1 MLPMNTDSAPMK
13 VGVAELVSK
22 NRRFGGFMT
31 GIILTTTPCDVTG
44 LAVECAESAR
54 TPFQSVKMVTNKV
67 FLVLCMAVVLGAAG
81 CSRQQSDWEKTRT
94 SNSTDAYELFLKKYP
109 SGEFTAQAQ
118 ARLKELYEER
128 EWQKARDTD
137 TVDAYQAFLKQ
148 YPEGKW
154 TEEARIRVENFT
166 LASAPSNT
174 PGAGAP
180 GAAAPGAAAP
190 GGPAAAPS
198 MPAPAPAKPA
208 AAAATPAPPPR
219 TPAPASAPA
228 VSKAS
233 SGSYGVQLGAFKSG
247 SAAANERWTELQKKY
262 PSALA
267 GLSPKVSPAKG
278 SSGTLYRLQVANLS
292 ESRATS
298 ICKTLKSQSQACV
311 LLHPGHTG

>member
-1 MLPMNTDSAPMK
+1 MRPI
-13 VGVAELVSK
+13 GK
-22 NRRFGGFMT
+22 N
-31 GIILTTTPCDVTG
+31 
-44 LAVECAESAR
+44 
-54 TPFQSVKMVTNKV
+54 PFQSEKMVTNKV
-67 FLVLCMAVVLGAAG
+67 FLVLCMTLAVGLAG

-166 LASAPSNT
+166 LAST
-174 PGAGAP
+174 PGGADTAT
-180 GAAAPGAAAP
+180 GAASAATP
-190 GGPAAAPS
+190 V
-198 MPAPAPAKPA
+198 PAKPA
-208 AAAATPAPPPR
+208 AAAAPPPPAPVMHAATPLPK
-219 TPAPASAPA
+219 PAPAQAPA
-228 VSKAS
+228 SKAS
-233 SGSYGVQLGAFKSG
+233 SGAYGVQLGAFKSG
-247 SAAANERWTELQKKY
+247 SAAANARWTQLQKTY

-267 GLSPKVSPAKG
+267 GLTPKVSPGKG

-298 ICKTLKSQSQACV
+298 ICNTLKAHSQACV
-311 LLHPGHTG
+311 LLHP